1 MPETALSLPTTIGNY
16 RIERELGRGGM
27 GAVYIGVHQL
37 IGKRAAIK
45 VLLPQVSQRADLV
58 QRFFNEARAATA
70 IRHLGI
76 VEVYDYGIGDD
87 GNAFLVMEYLEGE
100 TLASRLQTHG
110 RLHVPV
116 AVVIARQIALALGA
130 AHRAGIVHR
139 DLKPDNVFLTL
150 DQQSKLLDFG
160 VAKLVDD
167 AGTAGPATV
176 TGAILGTP
184 AYMSPEQCEGSR
196 VVDHRSDLYS
206 LGCTLFL
213 MLTGRLPFLETG
225 IGGLI
230 GAHLHTPA
238 PALRDHCATASP
250 ELAELVARLLAKSPD
265 ARFQSADAVAA
276 ALAAPAASLV
286 VAPAKIAETP
296 PASPSPRFDA
306 TQATQAPPPITPTVA
321 APRRWWP
328 LAVIGAVVTAGAI
341 AAVIVTQGRSEVA
354 VAPEIQP
361 EPTRPVVQ
369 IPPITRPAPPKV
381 SSAEARLV
389 LARDAAAA
397 DNYDRVAAE
406 LRELE
411 QLHPDAALATEA
423 ANLKQEV
430 APKAIAAAVKQ
441 VTTLRDQHECE
452 RAKAAALD
460 ARKQWGDSPLLD
472 RATENCIARPTVPTS
487 TDDPV
492 PAIAAAFAASQFRDV
507 VERCKRHPPDRPQL
521 FVPCMVSACKL
532 NKGPLALTWMQRQRT
547 KPEAAEI
554 SIALGR
560 CRSEAKINLG
570 ELAAKK
576 QQAIE
581 RATDDAEPPRNN
593 DDLAKRI
600 LATYAAR
607 KYDATVKTCRAAPLR
622 ADIYVAC
629 VVAACHVKDRD
640 LALVWL
646 RGAPPSPRLMVDAL
660 NECHGVGVD
669 LARKPP
675 APATDT
681 DEPTL

>member
-1 MPETALSLPTTIGNY
+1 LPETALSLPTTIGNY

-70 IRHLGI
+70 IRHPGI

-276 ALAAPAASLV
+276 ALADPAASLV

-306 TQATQAPPPITPTVA
+306 TQATQVPPPRTPTA
-321 APRRWWP
+321 GAPTRRRWF
-328 LAVIGAVVTAGAI
+328 LVFGALVIAGAI
-341 AAVIVTQGRSEVA
+341 AAAIVAQGGSES
-354 VAPEIQP
+354 
-361 EPTRPVVQ
+361 
-369 IPPITRPAPPKV
+369 IPPVEATRSDIPIPTVDRPAPEMTPV
-381 SSAEARLV
+381 QAHLVIARQAV
-389 LARDAAAA
+389 A
-397 DNYDRVAAE
+397 DGKFEVVANA
-406 LRELE
+406 LRELAK
-411 QLHPDAALATEA
+411 LSPADAAKLEA
-423 ANLKQEV
+423 EV
-430 APKAIAAAVKQ
+430 APKAIEAAAKQ
-441 VTTLRDQHECE
+441 VRALRDQHECE
-452 RAKAAALD
+452 LAKAAALT
-460 ARKQWGDSPLLD
+460 AKKQWGPSPLLES
-472 RATENCIARPTVPTS
+472 AAENCKPVERPGSNAPPP
-487 TDDPV
+487 DPALADAV
-492 PAIAAAFAASQFRDV
+492 PAIRAAFAASQYRDV

-521 FVPCMVSACKL
+521 YVPCMVSACKL
-532 NKGPLALTWMQRQRT
+532 DKGALALAWMQRTRT
-547 KPEAAEI
+547 TKAETTAI
-554 SIALGR
+554 NLALDR
-560 CRSEAKINLG
+560 CLSEAGINLSS
-570 ELAAKK
+570 LAAKK
-576 QQAIE
+576 RQVVEQA
-581 RATDDAEPPRNN
+581 TAEDPDPPRSN

-600 LATYAAR
+600 LAAYAAR
-607 KYDATVKTCRAAPLR
+607 KYDVTVKTCSAAPR
-622 ADIYVAC
+622 RPDIYVAC
-629 VVAACHVKDRD
+629 VVAACHLKRAD
-640 LALVWL
+640 LALIWL
-646 RGAPPSPRLMVDAL
+646 RDPPSARAMVDTL
-660 NECHGVGVD
+660 NVCHTLGVELRRD
-669 LARKPP
+669 
-675 APATDT
+675 
-681 DEPTL
+681 